1 MCAISIAI
9 HFYLLIILT
18 LNIKQKQFLKLYLA
32 YYLKK
37 NNPEASRNG
46 NIIVP
51 CFSKKMLDTLFSS
64 QRQVEECKGI

>member
-1 MCAISIAI
+1 MCAISTTF

-32 YYLKK
+32 FYLNKK
-37 NNPEASRNG
+37 NPEASRNG

-51 CFSKKMLDTLFSS
+51 CFSKKILDTLFSS
-64 QRQVEECKGI
+64 QRQVEKCKGI